1 MSKFKQLHPNDKEN
15 IYNAALLVAFVL
27 CLFNLK
33 AIVKALLLYVDFC
46 EKIFN

>member
-15 IYNAALLVAFVL
+15 IYNAALLVAFILCIAFLKPIVRVVL
-27 CLFNLK
+27 
-33 AIVKALLLYVDFC
+33 AYADFC